1 MRLPAGWTAL
11 RAATEYLDWL
21 PRFLNGFLRVELE
34 SPEQISFVL
43 WPFRASLLQLSR
55 ASDRSGSDRQ
65 LLYVTGGLLSR
76 EGGKPGKPRFE
87 LRQVLGGDTLLTV
100 VHDYEPR
107 LPWLIYVSTQAIFHR
122 WLMFRFAAHL
132 RRYAAVGKPAVDSQK
147 ALPS

>member
-1 MRLPAGWTAL
+1 V
-11 RAATEYLDWL
+11 
-21 PRFLNGFLRVELE
+21 RVELD
-34 SPEQISFVL
+34 SPERFSFVL

-76 EGGKPGKPRFE
+76 EGGKPRFE

-107 LPWLIYVSTQAIFHR
+107 LPWLVYVSTQAVFHR
-122 WLMFRFAAHL
+122 WLMGRFAAHL
-132 RRYAAVGKPAVDSQK
+132 GRYAAVGEPAVDSQK
-147 ALPS
+147 VLPSQTLLED